1 MVSHGNNWPSTYPK
15 LVTGRNRSINR
26 QNIEIM
32 NDIGLAWMESCGGFE
47 NPFALGG

>member
-1 MVSHGNNWPSTYPK
+1 MVSHGNPWPSTYPK

-32 NDIGLAWMESCGGFE
+32 NDIGPPWMEVVVVSITLLLLDG
-47 NPFALGG
+47 